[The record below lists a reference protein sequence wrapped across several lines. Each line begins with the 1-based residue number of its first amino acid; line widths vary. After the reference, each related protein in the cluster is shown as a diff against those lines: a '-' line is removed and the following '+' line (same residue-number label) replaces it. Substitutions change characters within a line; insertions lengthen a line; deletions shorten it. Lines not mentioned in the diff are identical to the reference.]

1 MSLFISCSSNDLGD
15 LLCSELATDDKESV
29 DFPPPSEMMMTNIT
43 RIFASTYRKINQKV
57 KNQYLPN
64 L

>member
-43 RIFASTYRKINQKV
+43 RIFASTY
-57 KNQYLPN
+57 
-64 L
+64 